1 MQNDVAKQIVQANDQ
16 LAKMVNTQFSW
27 RNEGLPKGILA
38 MRKKVAQ
45 GNKEFA
51 ETGWADMCEAFVS
64 PRLRK
69 RALTYMCL
77 DATISTS
84 DAIAV
89 VQYEVFREHIKGE
102 EVVPATA

>member
-1 MQNDVAKQIVQANDQ
+1 MQNDVAKQIVQSNEQ

-38 MRKKVAQ
+38 MRKKVSQ

-51 ETGWADMCEAFVS
+51 ETGWADVCEAFVS

-69 RALTYMCL
+69 RALTYMVL
-77 DATISTS
+77 NGAISTS

-89 VQYEVFREHIKGE
+89 VQYEVYREHIKGE
-102 EVVPATA
+102 EIAPTTA